1 MVALTEKR
9 GVRKEIAG
17 VQHGNFEFVTF
28 MQQFI
33 FVVIHRLAEANLH
46 FIHDSD
52 SGFR

>member
-17 VQHGNFEFVTF
+17 VQHGNFD
-28 MQQFI
+28 
-33 FVVIHRLAEANLH
+33 HRLAEANLH